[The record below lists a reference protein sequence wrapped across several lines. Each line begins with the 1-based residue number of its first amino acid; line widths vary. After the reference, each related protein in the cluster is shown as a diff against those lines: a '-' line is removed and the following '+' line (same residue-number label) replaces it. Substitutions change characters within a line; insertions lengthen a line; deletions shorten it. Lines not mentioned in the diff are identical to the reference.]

1 MTFYP
6 PSDHGPEAP
15 FSEFDRSRDAW
26 KGGEPPRENPIL
38 LLVVGLLVGAIIGAY
53 VSRRKRKQ
61 KDAVQAA
68 KEWLDAAYEQ
78 LAEKLPQ
85 LAEKLPQLAEKLP
98 QLVEKFPQSKK
109 PTALWCQAAFLDQA
123 RQAGKKLKWW

>member
-1 MTFYP
+1 MSYP
-6 PSDHGPEAP
+6 PSYEGSSSSSGD
-15 FSEFDRSRDAW
+15 FDR
-26 KGGEPPRENPIL
+26 PRYPLPLIL
-38 LLVVGLLVGAIIGAY
+38 LALMVGALLGALL
-53 VSRRKRKQ
+53 SRRRKKP

-68 KEWLDAAYEQ
+68 REWLDAAYEQ

-85 LAEKLPQLAEKLP
+85 LAEKLPQLAEK
-98 QLVEKFPQSKK
+98 FPQSK